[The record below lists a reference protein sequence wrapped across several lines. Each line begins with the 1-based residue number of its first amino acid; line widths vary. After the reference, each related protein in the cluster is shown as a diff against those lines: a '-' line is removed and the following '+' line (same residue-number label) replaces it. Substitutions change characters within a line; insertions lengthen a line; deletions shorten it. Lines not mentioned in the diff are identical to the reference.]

1 MSSIVQAL
9 QKALETNPADWE
21 TRLALAEALIHDD
34 AHNQALKILAEAAQP
49 PTDPDQ
55 HLNLARCYAALD
67 PDKARAV
74 LSAILQVDPNNSGAT
89 DLVNALDEAA
99 QSTLDGELESEPGP
113 ELEPEPKPVIPV
125 PLSKAAPDPIDRKQD
140 EKEIKGETETPKDS
154 PSESDT
160 PVPAPVAAIPP
171 PAVDIPA
178 PQTEVETDTP
188 SPAPTDDNVITLE
201 RAHVDEEAAAAD
213 DPIKTLQDEAALKR
227 KKDLRTAKVKSLFA
241 TGLLHV
247 AAILLLSLVVIA
259 VPKMNP
265 PEIVAVAAPSMEMP
279 TPETKKVEMPTQ
291 KKTET
296 SAAVMPNIINSLNI
310 SEVSI
315 PSVRNA
321 PEVDAAVFGASFT
334 PSLSFGPAGDVG
346 QPMLF
351 GEPIEGKTLGV
362 ILDVSGSMSE
372 FLPKVIREIDRNF
385 EKASVVFVNDA
396 IMRTSDGAD
405 TEIRPIATDD
415 VIPFADGLRTPYW
428 FLWHDLPKKASQ
440 AAVDRLIEIFKTRQN
455 SYLAVGGRDRVSAAM
470 NHLRG
475 LGIDALYVFSDFKD
489 FVDED
494 AAVEN
499 ARELSKAG
507 IKTYVQ
513 PAQTETEY
521 LELVSRKIVDRTD
534 GKRMPPLISLDI
546 PDEEEP
552 APLLAAVSDPVEV
565 KVEGVNYATPR
576 PERVGTE
583 WYEYRSPGK
592 NFEVIEVVE
601 HPNFDLV
608 LYGPEARADIFL
620 KSDEGYIMRPIRF
633 WWHSRKWFMNDKGD
647 LTWRRRH
654 WLRNQEPP
662 KLDGN
667 EITWKMIIEDE
678 LEFDIWFVFD
688 DNTFMATYS
697 AEVAEEEFERRH
709 DDSSISFHIPPLA
722 IQKDDIYYSPDF
734 PDGRNLD
741 GLRLAAAPNTSLF
754 NLSTAEADRYE
765 TQWEL
770 YGFQRGKNERP
781 HDVLCKRLPNGILN
795 VVVQGPS
802 FGPRVL
808 KVAGRQNDI
817 LLNAHGHRADIE
829 LWEGYSVRLT
839 RPRDDTRDRLT
850 KTEAFQLTID

>member
-1 MSSIVQAL
+1 MSSIIQAL

-21 TRLALAEALIHDD
+21 TRLALAEALIHE
-34 AHNQALKILAEAAQP
+34 NQADQALATLEQAEQP
-49 PTDPDQ
+49 PADPNQ
-55 HLNLARCYAALD
+55 HLALARCYAALD

-74 LSAILQVDPNNSGAT
+74 LSAILEVDPANPDAT

-99 QSTLDGELESEPGP
+99 REGETEPDP
-113 ELEPEPKPVIPV
+113 EPVIPV
-125 PLSKAAPDPIDRKQD
+125 PLSITAADTVDDD
-140 EKEIKGETETPKDS
+140 EDKEDEADEDKESPADDS
-154 PSESDT
+154 IPG
-160 PVPAPVAAIPP
+160 PAAAAIPP
-171 PAVDIPA
+171 PKVDIPA
-178 PQTEVETDTP
+178 PPVDI
-188 SPAPTDDNVITLE
+188 PAPETESDSEPEPAVGENVIVLE
-201 RAHVDEEAAAAD
+201 RAHVDEDADAAD
-213 DPIKTLQDEAALKR
+213 DPIKSLQDEAAHQR
-227 KKDLRTAKVKSLFA
+227 KKDLRAAKVKSLFA

-265 PEIVAVAAPSMEMP
+265 PEIVAVAAPTMEMP
-279 TPETKKVEMPTQ
+279 TPETKKVETPTL

-315 PSVRNA
+315 PSVQNA
-321 PEVDAAVFGASFT
+321 PEVDSAVFGSSFT
-334 PSLSFGPAGDVG
+334 PSLSFGPAGQIG

-385 EKASVVFVNDA
+385 EKASIVFVYEA
-396 IMRTSDGAD
+396 IMRTSDSGD

-415 VIPFADGLRTPYW
+415 VVPMIDGLRTPYW
-428 FLWHDLPKKASQ
+428 FLWHDLPRKAEQS
-440 AAVDRLIEIFKTRQN
+440 AVDRLIDIFKTRQN
-455 SYLAVGGRDRVSAAM
+455 SYMAIGRNEPVTAAM
-470 NHLRG
+470 DYLRG
-475 LGIDALYVFSDFKD
+475 LGIDALYIFSDFED
-489 FVDED
+489 FVDAD

-513 PAQTETEY
+513 PAQVQTEY
-521 LELVSRKIVDRTD
+521 LEIVSSKIADRTD
-534 GKRMPPLISLDI
+534 GKELPPLISLDV

-576 PERVGTE
+576 AERIGTE

-592 NFEVIEVVE
+592 DFEIIEVFE
-601 HPNFDLV
+601 HPKFDLV
-608 LYGPEARADIFL
+608 LYGPAARADIYL
-620 KSDEGYIMRPIRF
+620 KSEEGYIMRPIRF
-633 WWHSRKWFMNDKGD
+633 WWHSRKWFLNERGD

-678 LEFDIWFVFD
+678 LEFDVWFVFD

-697 AEVAEEEFERRH
+697 AEEAPEEFERRH
-709 DDSSISFHIPPLA
+709 DDASVTFLIPPLA
-722 IQKDDIYYSPDF
+722 VQKDDIYYSADF
-734 PDGRNLD
+734 PEGRNLD
-741 GLRLAAAPNTSLF
+741 DLRLAAAPNTTLF

-765 TQWEL
+765 TQWNL
-770 YGFQRGKNERP
+770 YGFQRGKNERT

-795 VVVQGPS
+795 AVVQGPS
-802 FGPRVL
+802 FGPRIL
-808 KVAGRQNDI
+808 TVAGRQNDI

-829 LWEGYSVRLT
+829 LWEGYSIRLT
-839 RPRDDTRDRLT
+839 RPRDGTRHRLT